1 MSLLNN
7 AKWVALSQSI
17 KIILQIISL
26 TVLARLLSPKEYGL
40 MSMAIVVTNFALIVR
55 DLGTT
60 AAIVQRKELNLAI
73 KSTVFWLNI
82 IMGVVICVLIMA
94 FSPVIASLFKS
105 DALIP
110 VLLLV
115 ALSFPIASMASI
127 HQALLERD
135 SCFRIVATIEIK
147 SSCIGLA
154 VALGMAHQGM
164 GVYSLVGQSLAV
176 CFLSTLQLWR
186 ASVWRPSWLFD
197 KDEIRHLF
205 SFSGNLT
212 AFNFINYFSRNTDG
226 MIIGHFFSAA
236 ILGAYSL
243 AYRIMLFPLQSLTF
257 VISRSL
263 YPIMSRKQE
272 QTVELKNLYLR
283 IVTIIASITAP
294 MMFGLAILREPFVN
308 LIFGFQWELVPTL
321 LIWLAPTGFIQSIVS
336 TTGSVFMAKG
346 KTHLLMRLGILGA
359 VLQVGAFVI
368 GAKYDITYIC
378 LLYFLANLLN
388 AIPALYF
395 TMRLLH
401 GNLFELLSTVFAP
414 VITSLLMALYL
425 IVVRQHL
432 DKHLNIFSFGLIV
445 FSSVVV
451 YVVIYRCLFSGR
463 LKNICP
469 AKLHKFI
476 GFNS

>member
-60 AAIVQRKELNLAI
+60 AAIVQRKELSSAI

-82 IMGVVICVLIMA
+82 IMGVVICVLIMV

-115 ALSFPIASMASI
+115 ALSFPIASIASI

-147 SSCIGLA
+147 SSCAGLV

-176 CFLSTLQLWR
+176 CFLSTIQLWR

-197 KDEIRHLF
+197 KDEIRSLF

-212 AFNFINYFSRNTDG
+212 AFNLINYFSRNTDG
-226 MIIGHFFSAA
+226 MIIGHFFSVA

-257 VISRSL
+257 VVSRSL

-272 QTVELKNLYLR
+272 QTVELKNLYLK

-294 MMFGLAILREPFVN
+294 MMLGLVILREPFVN
-308 LIFGFQWELVPTL
+308 LIFGSQWALVPTL

-336 TTGSVFMAKG
+336 TTGSVFMVKG

-368 GAKYDITYIC
+368 GVKYDITYIC
-378 LLYFLANLLN
+378 LLYFLANLFN

-414 VITSLLMALYL
+414 VITSLFMVLYL
-425 IVVRQHL
+425 ILVRQHL
-432 DKHLNIFSFGLIV
+432 DKNLNIFSFGLIA

-451 YVVIYRCLFSGR
+451 YVVIYRCLFSGK
-463 LKNICP
+463 LKKICP

-476 GFNS
+476 GFSS